1 MRSLSSAFAATR
13 HRAAVVV
20 AGCAATA
27 ALALAGCSAAPAS
40 HHSGGQ
46 NQTGGAQGQAG
57 GQGQATADKAVA
69 LAAKS
74 AAKLTSL
81 TVVETMTVHGIPM
94 PAGGLAPGAGAG
106 AGTNAGRSLTMHL
119 NASMRLKPTI
129 LAAIAMHMNFGGRSI
144 VLNEIITSRAM
155 YLKFPGILPTRA
167 GKPWAKISLA
177 SLPNHASLQKL
188 FAQTQQSN
196 PLTAMGNPAGLAKFL
211 AAAKHVRIVR
221 NQSVDGVAATEY
233 SGVIDL
239 RALAPS
245 MPASAHQML
254 GSLGPAAVQF
264 WIDRQHQMRKMDMR
278 LAFGKVSIVM
288 AAHVTSI
295 NQPVQIVPPPPSE
308 VSSISHP

>member
-1 MRSLSSAFAATR
+1 
-13 HRAAVVV
+13 VV
-20 AGCAATA
+20 AGCAAAA
-27 ALALAGCSAAPAS
+27 ALALAGCSTTPAS

-46 NQTGGAQGQAG
+46 NQSGGAQGQAA

-74 AAKLTSL
+74 AAKLRSL
-81 TVVETMTVHGIPM
+81 TVVETMIVHGIPS
-94 PAGGLAPGAGAG
+94 GGLVPVGD
-106 AGTNAGRSLTMHL
+106 AGTGPNTGRRLTMHL
-119 NASMRLKPTI
+119 NASMRLKPSI

-167 GKPWAKISLA
+167 GRPWAKISIA

-196 PLTAMGNPAGLAKFL
+196 PLTAMGNPAGLARFL

-221 NQSVDGVAATEY
+221 NQSVDGVPATEY

-245 MPASAHQML
+245 MPSSAQPML
-254 GSLGPAAVQF
+254 GSLGPAAVKF
-264 WIDRQHQMRKMDMR
+264 WIDRQHQMRQMDMR
-278 LAFGKVSIVM
+278 LAFGKVSMVM

-295 NQPVQIVPPPPSE
+295 NQPVQIVPPPASE
-308 VSSISHP
+308 VSSISQP

>member
-1 MRSLSSAFAATR
+1 M
-13 HRAAVVV
+13 V
-20 AGCAATA
+20 AGCAAAA
-27 ALALAGCSAAPAS
+27 ALALAGCSTAPAS

-46 NQTGGAQGQAG
+46 NQSGGAQGQAG
-57 GQGQATADKAVA
+57 GQGPATADKAVA

-74 AAKLTSL
+74 AAKLRSL
-81 TVVETMTVHGIPM
+81 TVVETMTVHGIPN
-94 PAGGLAPGAGAG
+94 GGLVPGAGAG
-106 AGTNAGRSLTMHL
+106 TGTDAGRSLTMHL

-129 LAAIAMHMNFGGRSI
+129 LAAIAMHMKFGGRSV

-155 YLKFPGILPTRA
+155 YLKFPGILPTRM
-167 GKPWAKISLA
+167 GRPWAKISLA

-221 NQSVDGVAATEY
+221 NQTVDGVAATEY

-245 MPASAHQML
+245 MPASAAPML
-254 GSLGPAAVQF
+254 GSLGPATVKF

-278 LAFGKVSIVM
+278 LAFGKISIVM

-295 NQPVQIVPPPPSE
+295 NQPVQIVPPPASE
-308 VSSISHP
+308 VTSIKHP